1 LKFRNG
7 DCIGGK
13 YEIVENLGEGT
24 FGKVVKC
31 IKRGHKTPVAV
42 KIVKGIDRY
51 TDAAKIEVKIL
62 QKLRD
67 HDPYDER

>member
-1 LKFRNG
+1 M
-7 DCIGGK
+7 
-13 YEIVENLGEGT
+13 T
-24 FGKVVKC
+24 FTC
-31 IKRGHKTPVAV
+31 RGHKTPVAV

>member
-1 LKFRNG
+1 MFHLQRSYIFVELSIYWC
-7 DCIGGK
+7 CI
-13 YEIVENLGEGT
+13 IFT
-24 FGKVVKC
+24 S
-31 IKRGHKTPVAV
+31 RGHKSAVAV

-62 QKLRD
+62 EKLKD